1 MPRKGSGTVIVLL
14 KKRTVCLACTAILIA
29 LVCIV
34 SAAVFR
40 RDKQAVSNRELMTS
54 PVLILDAGHG
64 GEDGGAVSAA
74 GVPESDI
81 NLQIVQK
88 LELLFAFTGQTTR
101 LTRSSQDAVYSPDAQ
116 TLREKKV
123 SDLKNRVDLVNSV
136 SGSFLISIH
145 QNSLPGSRVRG
156 AQVFYNAIEPAQST
170 AISVQQSL
178 NSAINP
184 NNEKTAKQIDGSI
197 YLMKNIQRPGILV
210 ECGFMSNAAEAEQL
224 QTDTHQRRLSAAIVS
239 GYLQSREGKKQG

>member
-1 MPRKGSGTVIVLL
+1 M
-14 KKRTVCLACTAILIA
+14 
-29 LVCIV
+29 CIV

-145 QNSLPGSRVRG
+145 QNSLPGSRVHG

-184 NNEKTAKQIDGSI
+184 NNEKNAKQIDGSI
-197 YLMKNIQRPGILV
+197 YLTKNIQRPGILV